1 MKLVSEDAAGDR
13 TDKAG
18 DSNSNSKA
26 KLNQKVETDTS
37 SAPESRENP
46 INQVFGKIEDILYE
60 TWKETGFGKVTIES
74 ERREHG
80 KGKIQ
85 VTVKGSTFYRYHI
98 SEEDV
103 REWNSKE

>member
-1 MKLVSEDAAGDR
+1 MRLVSEDAAGDR
-13 TDKAG
+13 ADRAG
-18 DSNSNSKA
+18 GSNSKA
-26 KLNQKVETDTS
+26 KLNQKVETDMS
-37 SAPESRENP
+37 SVPESKENP
-46 INQVFGKIEDILYE
+46 INQVLSQVEKILSE

-74 ERREHG
+74 ERAEKG

>member
-1 MKLVSEDAAGDR
+1 MRFVSENAAGDR
-13 TDKAG
+13 TDRSG
-18 DSNSNSKA
+18 DSNSKSKS
-26 KLNQKVETDTS
+26 NQKVETDMP

-46 INQVFGKIEDILYE
+46 INQVFDKIEDILCE
-60 TWKETGFGKVTIES
+60 TWEETGFGKVTIES
-74 ERREHG
+74 ERAERG

-98 SEEDV
+98 SDEDI

>member
-1 MKLVSEDAAGDR
+1 MKFVSENAAGDR

-18 DSNSNSKA
+18 DSNSKA
-26 KLNQKVETDTS
+26 KSNQKVETDMS
-37 SAPESRENP
+37 SAPESKENP
-46 INQVFGKIEDILYE
+46 INKVLNQVEKILCE
-60 TWKETGFGKVTIES
+60 TWAETGFGQVTIES
-74 ERREHG
+74 ERAEKG

>member
-1 MKLVSEDAAGDR
+1 MRFVSENAAGDR
-13 TDKAG
+13 DNKAG
-18 DSNSNSKA
+18 DSNSKV
-26 KLNQKVETDTS
+26 KLNLNLETDMPS
-37 SAPESRENP
+37 GPESKENP
-46 INQVFGKIEDILYE
+46 INQVLSQVEKILCE

-74 ERREHG
+74 ERAQKG

>member
-1 MKLVSEDAAGDR
+1 MRFVSENAAGD
-13 TDKAG
+13 
-18 DSNSNSKA
+18 SNSKA
-26 KLNQKVETDTS
+26 KLNQKVEPNMS
-37 SAPESRENP
+37 SAPESKDNP
-46 INQVFGKIEDILYE
+46 INQVFDRIEDILYE

-74 ERREHG
+74 ERAERG

-85 VTVKGSTFYRYHI
+85 VIVKGSTYYRYHI

>member
-1 MKLVSEDAAGDR
+1 MRFVSENAAGDR
-13 TDKAG
+13 DRKAG
-18 DSNSNSKA
+18 DSNSKSKSS
-26 KLNQKVETDTS
+26 QKVETDMS
-37 SAPESRENP
+37 SAPKSRENP
-46 INQVFGKIEDILYE
+46 INQVLNQVEKILCE
-60 TWKETGFGKVTIES
+60 TWEETGFGQVTIES
-74 ERREHG
+74 ERAEKG